1 METKSNSAIGGTH
14 KESRDNFVSL
24 IVSKDVEDGKFG
36 GRVQTRFPPEP
47 NGYLHIGHVKSICL
61 NFGIAADHQG
71 VCSLRL
77 DDTNP
82 AKEESEFVQSIIEDV
97 SWLGFDWGNN
107 FHCAS
112 DYFSALYKF
121 AMQLIHSGKAYV
133 DSLSA
138 EDIRAYRGTLK
149 EPGQDSP
156 YRNRPV
162 EENIDL
168 FERMRKGE
176 FKDGSHVVRA
186 KIDMSSSNINLRDPV
201 MYRILHMTHHR
212 TGNEWCIYPMYDF
225 AHGQCDSIEGVTHSI
240 CTLEFENNRPLYDWF
255 LNELDVDH
263 PRQIEFAR
271 LNLNYT
277 VLSKRKLAS
286 LVEGGYV
293 SGWDDPR
300 MPTISGMRR
309 RGYTPEALR
318 EFCEKIGVAK
328 RNTVVDLALLE
339 HTLRQHLNKTVHRAM
354 GVLRPIRVVI
364 VNYPEDQ
371 VEQIDAIN
379 NPEDSAMG
387 TRKVPF
393 SRVLYIERDDFLED
407 PPKKFYRLAP
417 GREVRL
423 RYAYYIKCES
433 VIRNPETGEIE
444 ELRCTYDPDTRGGYA
459 PDGRKVKATL
469 HWVSAVHAVDAE
481 VRLYDRLFTV
491 ENPAS
496 VPMEDLDTILN
507 PASLQTI
514 YGCKLEPSIADINPG
529 SRFQLERQGY
539 FSLDIVD
546 SSAEHLVLNRTVTLR
561 DSWARIQK
569 ANKNTK

>member
-1 METKSNSAIGGTH
+1 
-14 KESRDNFVSL
+14 
-24 IVSKDVEDGKFG
+24 
-36 GRVQTRFPPEP
+36 
-47 NGYLHIGHVKSICL
+47 
-61 NFGIAADHQG
+61 
-71 VCSLRL
+71 
-77 DDTNP
+77 
-82 AKEESEFVQSIIEDV
+82 
-97 SWLGFDWGNN
+97 
-107 FHCAS
+107 
-112 DYFSALYKF
+112 
-121 AMQLIHSGKAYV
+121 MQLIHSGKAYV

-469 HWVSAVHAVDAE
+469 HWVSAAHAVDAE

-491 ENPAS
+491 EDPAS
-496 VPMEDLDTILN
+496 VPTEDLDKILN

-514 YGCKLEPSIADINPG
+514 NGCKLEPSIADINPG
-529 SRFQLERQGY
+529 SRVQLERQGY
-539 FSLDIVD
+539 FSLYIVD

-569 ANKNTK
+569 ANNNTK

>member
-1 METKSNSAIGGTH
+1 M
-14 KESRDNFVSL
+14 
-24 IVSKDVEDGKFG
+24 
-36 GRVQTRFPPEP
+36 
-47 NGYLHIGHVKSICL
+47 
-61 NFGIAADHQG
+61 
-71 VCSLRL
+71 
-77 DDTNP
+77 
-82 AKEESEFVQSIIEDV
+82 
-97 SWLGFDWGNN
+97 
-107 FHCAS
+107 
-112 DYFSALYKF
+112 
-121 AMQLIHSGKAYV
+121 
-133 DSLSA
+133 
-138 EDIRAYRGTLK
+138 
-149 EPGQDSP
+149 
-156 YRNRPV
+156 
-162 EENIDL
+162 
-168 FERMRKGE
+168 
-176 FKDGSHVVRA
+176 
-186 KIDMSSSNINLRDPV
+186 
-201 MYRILHMTHHR
+201 
-212 TGNEWCIYPMYDF
+212 
-225 AHGQCDSIEGVTHSI
+225 
-240 CTLEFENNRPLYDWF
+240 
-255 LNELDVDH
+255 
-263 PRQIEFAR
+263 
-271 LNLNYT
+271 
-277 VLSKRKLAS
+277 SKRKLAA

-293 SGWDDPR
+293 SGLDDPR
-300 MPTISGMRR
+300 MPTISGMSR
-309 RGYTPEALR
+309 RGYTPESLR

-469 HWVSAVHAVDAE
+469 HWVSAAHAVDAE

-491 ENPAS
+491 EDPAS
-496 VPMEDLDTILN
+496 VPTEDLDKILN

-514 YGCKLEPSIADINPG
+514 HGCKLEPGIVDVDPG

-546 SSAEHLVLNRTVTLR
+546 SSAEHFVLNRTVTLR

-569 ANKNTK
+569 ANNTK

>member
-1 METKSNSAIGGTH
+1 
-14 KESRDNFVSL
+14 
-24 IVSKDVEDGKFG
+24 
-36 GRVQTRFPPEP
+36 
-47 NGYLHIGHVKSICL
+47 
-61 NFGIAADHQG
+61 
-71 VCSLRL
+71 
-77 DDTNP
+77 
-82 AKEESEFVQSIIEDV
+82 
-97 SWLGFDWGNN
+97 
-107 FHCAS
+107 
-112 DYFSALYKF
+112 
-121 AMQLIHSGKAYV
+121 MQLIHSGKAYV

-138 EDIRAYRGTLK
+138 EDIRDHRGTLK
-149 EPGQDSP
+149 EPGRDSP
-156 YRNRPV
+156 YRDRSV

-168 FERMRKGE
+168 FERMRRGE
-176 FKDGSHVVRA
+176 FKDGSHVLRA

-212 TGNEWCIYPMYDF
+212 TGNKWCIYPMYDF

-255 LNELDVDH
+255 LDELDVDH

-277 VLSKRKLAS
+277 ILSKRKLAS
-286 LVEGGYV
+286 LVEGGHV

-328 RNTVVDLALLE
+328 RNTTVDFALLE
-339 HTLRQHLNKTVHRAM
+339 HTLRQHLNKTVQRAM

-371 VEQIDAIN
+371 VEQIEAIN
-379 NPEDSAMG
+379 NPEDSGMG
-387 TRKVPF
+387 TRRVPF

-433 VIRNPETGEIE
+433 VIRNYETGEIE
-444 ELRCTYDPDTRGGYA
+444 EIRCTYDPDTRGGSA
-459 PDGRKVKATL
+459 SDGRKVKATL
-469 HWVSAVHAVDAE
+469 HWVSAAHAVDAE

-491 ENPAS
+491 EDPTS
-496 VPMEDLDTILN
+496 VPAEDLDQILN
-507 PASLQTI
+507 PASLETI
-514 YGCKLEPSIADINPG
+514 YGCKLEPGIASIDPG
-529 SRFQLERQGY
+529 TRFQLERQGY
-539 FSLDIVD
+539 FTLDIED
-546 SSAEHLVLNRTVTLR
+546 SNAEHLVLNRTVTLR

-569 ANKNTK
+569 ANKNTI

>member
-1 METKSNSAIGGTH
+1 MEPKTNSSVIKPHKKSQN
-14 KESRDNFVSL
+14 NFVSL
-24 IVSKDVEDGKFG
+24 IVSKDVKDGKFN

-47 NGYLHIGHVKSICL
+47 NGHLHIGHAKSICL
-61 NFGIAADHQG
+61 NFGIAADYEG

-82 AKEESEFVQSIIEDV
+82 AKEGSEFAQAIIEDV
-97 SWLGFDWGNN
+97 NWLGFDWGNN

-112 DYFSALYKF
+112 DYFSELYQF
-121 AMQLIHSGKAYV
+121 AIQLIHSGKAYV

-149 EPGQDSP
+149 EPGRDSP
-156 YRNRPV
+156 YRDRSI

-168 FERMRKGE
+168 FERMRNKE
-176 FKDGSHVVRA
+176 FKEGSHVLRA
-186 KIDMSSSNINLRDPV
+186 KIDMSSSNMNLRDPV
-201 MYRILHMTHHR
+201 MYRILHVSHHR

-255 LNELDVDH
+255 LDALGVDH

-277 VLSKRKLAS
+277 VLSKRRLAA
-286 LVEGGYV
+286 LIDCGHV

-318 EFCEKIGVAK
+318 EFCDRIGVAK
-328 RNTVVDLALLE
+328 RNTTVDLALLE
-339 HTLRQHLNKTVHRAM
+339 HILRQHLNRTVQRAM

-371 VEQIDAIN
+371 VEQINAIN
-379 NPEDSAMG
+379 NPEDAAMG

-393 SRVLYIERDDFLED
+393 SRVLYIERDDFLEN

-423 RYAYYIKCES
+423 RYAYFIRYES
-433 VIRNPETGEIE
+433 VIRNPETGEVE
-444 ELRCTYDPDTRGGYA
+444 ELRCTYDPDTRGGFA
-459 PDGRKVKATL
+459 SDGRKVKATL
-469 HWVSAVHAVDAE
+469 HWVSAAHSVDAE
-481 VRLYDRLFTV
+481 VRLYDRLFAI
-491 ENPAS
+491 NDPAS
-496 VPMEDLDTILN
+496 VPVEDLDSILN
-507 PASLQTI
+507 PASI
-514 YGCKLEPSIADINPG
+514 EIIHGCKLEPSLADVTSG
-529 SRFQLERQGY
+529 SRLQLERQGY
-539 FSLDIVD
+539 FCVDSVD
-546 SSAEHLVLNRTVTLR
+546 SSVEHLVFNRTVTLR
-561 DSWARIQK
+561 DTWARIQK
-569 ANKNTK
+569 ANNNKS